1 MHFRSGSHNIFRR
14 RALFTPVI
22 LISLLGLSIAAC
34 SKKEKDP
41 PNQAP
46 PPAEETQPP
55 APAPTDPPAA
65 SDSASQAPQSMA
77 DAWAAAKAR
86 GVRFRGIGQEP
97 GWIVDVVGADGSERL
112 EVSADYGDLKLKFE
126 PVNREENA
134 TPPRTFY
141 RAKSGAH
148 SIEVEIIPQPC
159 SDAMSGQP
167 YDHTVIVRLDARE
180 LHGCGKAL

>member
-1 MHFRSGSHNIFRR
+1 MSTLTLVL
-14 RALFTPVI
+14 ALV
-22 LISLLGLSIAAC
+22 LVAASSLSCAR
-34 SKKEKDP
+34 KDSE
-41 PNQAP
+41 QAP
-46 PPAEETQPP
+46 PPSETQSPP
-55 APAPTDPPAA
+55 AQLDPAPTPPAA
-65 SDSASQAPQSMA
+65 SDSASPAPQSMA
-77 DAWAAAKAR
+77 ETWAAAKAR

-97 GWIVDVVGADGSERL
+97 GWIVDLLGADGSERL
-112 EVSADYGDLKLKFE
+112 ELTADYGDLKLKFE

-167 YDHTVIVRLDARE
+167 YDHTVVVRLDARE
-180 LHGCGKAL
+180 LRGCGKAL